1 MQYKNSEFDPEKH
14 DRFPALTVKQPY
26 ASLLLE
32 YKEKATFGTPPDF
45 EVFTMAEKSIEVRS
59 KNTKFRGDI
68 LITSSGDPVLPG
80 LESGVALG
88 FVELYGV
95 KPIKEFTQQDWENTR
110 IPETERHK
118 YKKGYGWLM
127 RNPRRVIEYPVKGQV
142 GIWNCVFT
150 KDTIIEYPQHVKLD
164 KKGYRILTKKQ

>member
-1 MQYKNSEFDPEKH
+1 MQYKNSEYKEDEH

-26 ASLLLE
+26 ATHLVTCD
-32 YKEKATFGTPPDF
+32 KDIDGTIYG
-45 EVFTMAEKSIEVRS
+45 VKSIEVRS

-68 LITSSGDPVLPG
+68 LITSSATPVLPG

-95 KPIKEFTQQDWENTR
+95 KPIKEFTNEDWENTR
-110 IPETERHK
+110 IPKDERHK
-118 YKKGYGWLM
+118 YKKGYGWLI

-142 GIWNCVFT
+142 GIWNLVYT
-150 KDTIIEYPQHVKLD
+150 KGDIMTYPTNVQVD
-164 KKGYRILTKKQ
+164 KKSYKILTKKK